1 MKVKMNMKKNKKKI
15 EMKKIKTTLDWLNV
29 EKVNETSI
37 ELKKGKKQE
46 YLIGLKIEPHSIF
59 LDSYNEQSRRIN
71 LLRNAWNRLP
81 FPIWHGFV
89 FNPVNLD
96 SYLLNLAKQMSV
108 EQDDVIKEMLQDD
121 IDKALTFTQIY
132 RELEFFIMIKEK
144 PGKALEDMYN
154 QLLSAIKSAG
164 FQYKKLNRIDYDNY
178 ISYAFE
184 NSIVN
189 DYYFSRGVFKE
200 EDEQ

>member
-1 MKVKMNMKKNKKKI
+1 MKVKMNMKKNKKKV
-15 EMKKIKTTLDWLNV
+15 ELKKIKTTLDWLDV

-46 YLIGLKIEPHSIF
+46 YLVGLKIEPHSIF
-59 LDSYNEQSRRIN
+59 LDSYSEQLRRIN

-81 FPIWHGFV
+81 FTIWHGFV

-108 EQDDVIKEMLQDD
+108 EQDAVIKEMLQDD